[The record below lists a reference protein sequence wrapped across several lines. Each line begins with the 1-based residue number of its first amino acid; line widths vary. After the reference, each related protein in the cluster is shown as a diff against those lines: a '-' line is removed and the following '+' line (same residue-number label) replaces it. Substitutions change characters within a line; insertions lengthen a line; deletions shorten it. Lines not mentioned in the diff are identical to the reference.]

1 MENQLYNILPS
12 LFLMMSRPGNETSW
26 ITLLVVFIPLL
37 IPYLS
42 KQSWSC
48 PRIRSSKL
56 EYIARIKTE
65 EWSEFPTAVVSCFSN
80 VIWDWIHL
88 NKIINLPMLREDV
101 QHQRNYYS
109 NEEIKH
115 KIPFFIDHESQFFW
129 HVDRPHIQ
137 YCMWMNRDVDK
148 DGYEHPSIQLKIQM
162 VGTDPN
168 LLVKHID
175 WIKEESERICKL
187 KDLKQQV
194 LVSMEAQGSSRRHD
208 DDESSTQMIPFMIHE
223 FFTTSSFTNFFSE
236 EATIVKKEL
245 DQFLTGKKD
254 YERIGR
260 PWNYSLLNT
269 GAPGVG
275 KTKLV
280 KAIAEYTGRTLI
292 VLHLQHIT
300 SPLLLH
306 QVFHS
311 SLLSGIDIPH
321 EKRLYYIPE
330 VDTQLLEI
338 VKTRT
343 VKPASAVKEDGKE
356 KEKEVEKKPSVT
368 LGDILNVLDGVPER
382 KGHILILDTN
392 RLDELDPALIRPGRI
407 DRVIEWKKLSSASA
421 RKMMEH
427 YYNQRVPAVH
437 CLSDQKWSAAEL
449 QSILHRSKTL
459 KDALWNLVKEDD

>member
-1 MENQLYNILPS
+1 MENQLLNILPS
-12 LFLMMSRPGNETSW
+12 LLLMMSRPGTETSW
-26 ITLLVVFIPLL
+26 ITLLVILIPCFIPY
-37 IPYLS
+37 IS

-56 EYIARIKTE
+56 EYTARIKTE
-65 EWSEFPTAVVSCFSN
+65 EWSEFPSAVVSCFSN
-80 VIWDWIHL
+80 VAWEWIRQ
-88 NKIINLPMLREDV
+88 NKVINLPMLREEV

-109 NEEIKH
+109 NDGIKRQ
-115 KIPFFIDHESQFFW
+115 IPFFMDHDSQFFW
-129 HVDRPHIQ
+129 HADRPHIR

-148 DGYEHPSIQLKIQM
+148 DGYEHPTIQLKIQLE
-162 VGTDPN
+162 GTDPTR
-168 LLVKHID
+168 LVEHID
-175 WIKEESERICKL
+175 WIKEESERISKL

-194 LVSMEAQGSSRRHD
+194 LVSMEAQGPRGMRD
-208 DDESSTQMIPFMIHE
+208 DDDSPSPSIPFMIHE
-223 FFTTSSFTNFFSE
+223 FFTTSSFNNFFSE

-245 DQFLTGKKD
+245 DQFLQGKKD

-311 SLLSGIDIPH
+311 SLLSGINIPH

-338 VKTRT
+338 VKKRE
-343 VKPASAVKEDGKE
+343 VKPTLVLKEGEEK

-392 RLDELDPALIRPGRI
+392 RLEELDPALIRPGRI

-427 YYNQRVPAVH
+427 YYNQRVPVVH

-449 QSILHRSKTL
+449 QSILHRSNTMKE
-459 KDALWNLVKEDD
+459 ALWNLVKEDE